1 MKIRK
6 IMSLAAVAALAGATV
21 SGSITTIVKAE
32 TTTTTVAET
41 TTVAPT
47 TTSTTTEATTVEPT
61 TEATTTV
68 APETTVATTTTVA
81 EETTTTAA
89 TTTTE
94 AAVKET
100 AATAKAVGKLTS
112 LELSKESNMTQEGFN
127 MAIEFAI
134 ENGEAQGGDYT
145 FIKLPNE
152 LRLQIIVEQEIQL
165 YDAEG
170 RNIAKAIINPT
181 EKWVKIVYNDVV
193 KDLENVKGGL
203 NVYAFIDT
211 KVVTQPGAVPLKF
224 TVNNEVE
231 INKQIEFVGYGPKT
245 QNSFVKSGWQM
256 GNTNRFMFSISIG
269 KNENPATLTNKVL
282 TDRLAVET
290 QDNLDINYSTF
301 TVKAGTWKFDT
312 VHGWYLEGQTII
324 TNQVEWLE
332 KDSEGYK
339 IRIPDLPYTGYY
351 IHYETW
357 YVNPADDL
365 SERMKNNA
373 TLEADVV
380 ETQKGSASANILN
393 MSGWIVGD
401 LTKGSV
407 VVNYISEDGEVL
419 LPKATDSFQVP
430 VHSDYDTDV
439 DLKKERIVMD
449 DGREFEYVRTAENSS
464 DEAIVANGKI
474 SRVDHPVGKIEGGT
488 TKQVTYVYK
497 LVEKTTTTTT
507 TSTTTE
513 TTTKEPTSTTST
525 TEEPSTTTSTTVE
538 PTTSTTEEPTTT
550 VAPTTEEPTTST
562 SITEEP
568 STTSTTEEPSTTVST
583 TTEEPTTTVVSTT
596 EEPTTTK
603 VSTTEEPTTVSTTTS
618 STTVEEPTTTKASTE
633 APKVK
638 GPSTTVEEPKASS
651 KTKKKLPK
659 TGESS
664 SMLVTLVGLV
674 SLLSLST
681 FILLKRRNRS

>member
-6 IMSLAAVAALAGATV
+6 LLPLAAVTALVGATV
-21 SGSITTIVKAE
+21 SGSIATVVKAE
-32 TTTTTVAET
+32 TTATTVTET

-47 TTSTTTEATTVEPT
+47 TTAELTTETTIVEPT

-81 EETTTTAA
+81 EETTMTAA

-100 AATAKAVGKLTS
+100 VATAKAVGKLTS

-134 ENGEAQGGDYT
+134 ENGEAKGGDYT

-165 YDAEG
+165 YDTEG

-181 EKWVKIVYNDVV
+181 EKWVKIVYNDIV

-203 NVYAFIDT
+203 NVYVFIDT
-211 KVVTQPGAVPLKF
+211 KVITQPGTVPLKF

-324 TNQVEWLE
+324 TNQIEWLE

-373 TLEADVV
+373 TLEADGT
-380 ETQKGSASANILN
+380 EIQKGSASANILN

-449 DGREFEYVRTAENSS
+449 DGREFEYVRTAEDSS
-464 DEAIVANGKI
+464 DEAVIANGKI
-474 SRVDHPVGKIEGGT
+474 SRVDHSIGKIEGGV

-513 TTTKEPTSTTST
+513 TTTEITTK
-525 TEEPSTTTSTTVE
+525 
-538 PTTSTTEEPTTT
+538 EPTTT
-550 VAPTTEEPTTST
+550 
-562 SITEEP
+562 
-568 STTSTTEEPSTTVST
+568 TTEEPSTTVST
-583 TTEEPTTTVVSTT
+583 TVEPITTVTSTT
-596 EEPTTTK
+596 EEPSTTK
-603 VSTTEEPTTVSTTTS
+603 ASTTVSTTTS

-664 SMLVTLVGLV
+664 SVLVTLVGLV

>member
-1 MKIRK
+1 MKFKKLI
-6 IMSLAAVAALAGATV
+6 SLAAVAALVGATV

-32 TTTTTVAET
+32 TTATTVAET

-47 TTSTTTEATTVEPT
+47 TTAEPTTEVTTVEPT

-68 APETTVATTTTVA
+68 ASE
-81 EETTTTAA
+81 TTTAA
-89 TTTTE
+89 TTTAE

-100 AATAKAVGKLTS
+100 AVAAKAVGKLTS

-134 ENGEAQGGDYT
+134 ENGEAKGGDYT
-145 FIKLPNE
+145 FVKLPDE

-170 RNIAKAIINPT
+170 RNIAKAIIDPT
-181 EKWVKIVYNDVV
+181 EKWVKIVYNDIV

-211 KVVTQPGAVPLKF
+211 KVITQPGTVPLKF

-231 INKQIEFVGYGPKT
+231 INKQIEFVGYGPKV

-269 KNENPATLTNKVL
+269 KNENPSTLANKVL
-282 TDRLAVET
+282 TDRLTVET
-290 QDNLDINYSTF
+290 QDNLDINYPTF
-301 TVKAGTWKFDT
+301 TVKAGTWKFDI
-312 VHGWYLEGQTII
+312 VHGWYLEGQTVV

-332 KDSEGYK
+332 KNSEGYK

-357 YVNPADDL
+357 YVNPVDDL
-365 SERMKNNA
+365 SERMKNDA
-373 TLEADVV
+373 TLEADGA
-380 ETQKGSASANILN
+380 EIQKSSASANVLS

-407 VVNYISEDGEVL
+407 VVNYLSEDGEVL
-419 LPKATDSFQVP
+419 LPKVTDSFQVP

-464 DEAIVANGKI
+464 DEAVTANGKI
-474 SRVDHPVGKIEGGT
+474 SRVDPPVGKIEGGV

-513 TTTKEPTSTTST
+513 ATTETTTKEPTT
-525 TEEPSTTTSTTVE
+525 
-538 PTTSTTEEPTTT
+538 TTSTTEEPTTT
-550 VAPTTEEPTTST
+550 VSTTVETTTSTTEEPTTTTTEEPMTST
-562 SITEEP
+562 STTEEP
-568 STTSTTEEPSTTVST
+568 STTSTTEEPSTTAST
-583 TTEEPTTTVVSTT
+583 TTVEPTTTVASTT

-603 VSTTEEPTTVSTTTS
+603 VSTTEEPTTVSTTS

-638 GPSTTVEEPKASS
+638 GSSTTEAPKVSP

-664 SMLVTLVGLV
+664 SVLVTLVGLV
-674 SLLSLST
+674 ALISLST
-681 FILLKRRNRS
+681 FILLKRRNKG

>member
-1 MKIRK
+1 MKFK
-6 IMSLAAVAALAGATV
+6 KLMSLAAIAAIVGATV
-21 SGSITTIVKAE
+21 SGSITEIVKAE
-32 TTTTTVAET
+32 TTATTVTET
-41 TTVAPT
+41 TTVTPT
-47 TTSTTTEATTVEPT
+47 TTAEPTTEVTTVEPT

-68 APETTVATTTTVA
+68 VPETTVATTIPTTTVA
-81 EETTTTAA
+81 ETTTAA

-94 AAVKET
+94 AAVVKET
-100 AATAKAVGKLTS
+100 AAAAKAVGKLTS

-134 ENGEAQGGDYT
+134 ENGEAKGGDYT
-145 FIKLPNE
+145 FVKLPNE

-165 YDAEG
+165 YDTEG

-211 KVVTQPGAVPLKF
+211 KVVAQPGTVPLKF

-231 INKQIEFVGYGPKT
+231 INKQIEFVGYGPKV

-269 KNENPATLTNKVL
+269 KNENPATLTNKIL
-282 TDRLAVET
+282 TDRLAADT

-357 YVNPADDL
+357 YVNPVDDL
-365 SERMKNNA
+365 SERMKNDA
-373 TLEADVV
+373 TLEADGV
-380 ETQKGSASANILN
+380 EIQKGSASANVLS

-430 VHSDYDTDV
+430 VHSDYDTNV

-464 DEAIVANGKI
+464 DKAVTANGKI
-474 SRVDHPVGKIEGGT
+474 SRVDPPVGKIEGGV
-488 TKQVTYVYK
+488 TKQVTYVYR
-497 LVEKTTTTTT
+497 LVEKTTTTTTTTT

-550 VAPTTEEPTTST
+550 VVPTTEEPSTTT
-562 SITEEP
+562 

-583 TTEEPTTTVVSTT
+583 TTVEPTTTVISTT
-596 EEPTTTK
+596 EEPSTTK
-603 VSTTEEPTTVSTTTS
+603 ASTTVSTTTS

-664 SMLVTLVGLV
+664 SVLVTLVGLV

>member
-1 MKIRK
+1 MKSK
-6 IMSLAAVAALAGATV
+6 FGKLLSLATVATLVGATV
-21 SGSITTIVKAE
+21 SGSITEIVKAE
-32 TTTTTVAET
+32 TTATTVAET

-47 TTSTTTEATTVEPT
+47 TTSTTTEVTTVEPT
-61 TEATTTV
+61 TEATTIVT
-68 APETTVATTTTVA
+68 PETTVATTVSTTTVDK
-81 EETTTTAA
+81 TTAAA

-94 AAVKET
+94 ATAIKENAT
-100 AATAKAVGKLTS
+100 TAKAVGKLTA
-112 LELSKESNMTQEGFN
+112 LELSKESNMTHEGFDVS
-127 MAIEFAI
+127 IEFSI
-134 ENGEAQGGDYT
+134 GDGEARGNDYT
-145 FIKLPNE
+145 LVKLPE
-152 LRLQIIVEQEIQL
+152 EIRLQAIVEQKIPL
-165 YDAEG
+165 YDTEN
-170 RNIAKAIINPT
+170 RNIASATINPE
-181 EKWVKIVYNDVV
+181 EKWIKIIYNDIV

-203 NVYAFIDT
+203 KVTSFINT
-211 KVVTQPGAVPLKF
+211 KVVTQVGKVPLRF
-224 TVNNEVE
+224 TVNNEVAINRE
-231 INKQIEFVGYGPKT
+231 INFTGYGGKSES
-245 QNSFVKSGWQM
+245 QFVKSGWQM
-256 GNTNRFMFSISIG
+256 GNTNRFMFALSIG
-269 KNENPATLTNKVL
+269 KNDNPAALTNKVI

-301 TVKAGTWKFDT
+301 TIKAGTWKFDPIY
-312 VHGWYLEGQTII
+312 GWSLEGETVVTSQI
-324 TNQVEWLE
+324 EWLE

-339 IRIPDLPYTGYY
+339 LRIPDLPYTGYY

-357 YVNPADDL
+357 YVNPVEDQ
-365 SERMKNNA
+365 SERMENNA
-373 TLEADVV
+373 TLEADNT
-380 ETQKGSASANILN
+380 ETKTSYAKAGVLN

-430 VHSDYDTDV
+430 VNSDYDTDV

-449 DGREFEYVRTAENSS
+449 DGREFEYVRTAEESS
-464 DEAIVANGKI
+464 DKAIIANGKI
-474 SRVDHPVGKIEGGT
+474 SRVDPPIGKTEGGV

-497 LVEKTTTTTT
+497 LVEKITTTTT

-525 TEEPSTTTSTTVE
+525 TEEPTTTASTTE
-538 PTTSTTEEPTTT
+538 PTTSTAEEP
-550 VAPTTEEPTTST
+550 
-562 SITEEP
+562 
-568 STTSTTEEPSTTVST
+568 
-583 TTEEPTTTVVSTT
+583 TT

-603 VSTTEEPTTVSTTTS
+603 EEPSTTLATTVEPTTTVASTTEEPTTVSTTTS
-618 STTVEEPTTTKASTE
+618 STTVEEPTTTKALTE

-664 SMLVTLVGLV
+664 SVLATLAGLV

-681 FILLKRRNRS
+681 FVLLKRRNKS

>member
-1 MKIRK
+1 MKFKK
-6 IMSLAAVAALAGATV
+6 ILRLAAVAVLIGATV

-32 TTTTTVAET
+32 TTATTVAET
-41 TTVAPT
+41 TTTAPT
-47 TTSTTTEATTVEPT
+47 TTAEPT

-68 APETTVATTTTVA
+68 APETTVATTVSTTTVA
-81 EETTTTAA
+81 E

-94 AAVKET
+94 TTAIKEN
-100 AATAKAVGKLTS
+100 ATTVKAVGKLTT
-112 LELSKESNMTQEGFN
+112 LELSKESTMTQEGFN

-145 FIKLPNE
+145 LIHLPNE

-181 EKWVKIVYNDVV
+181 EKWVKIVYKDVV
-193 KDLENVKGGL
+193 KDLENVKGGM

-211 KVVTQPGAVPLKF
+211 KVVAQPSTVPLKF
-224 TVNNEVE
+224 TVNNKVE

-269 KNENPATLTNKVL
+269 KNENPTVLTNKVL
-282 TDRLAVET
+282 TDRLAVDT

-301 TVKAGTWKFDT
+301 TVKAGTWKFDA
-312 VHGWYLEGQTII
+312 VHGWYLEGQTVI
-324 TNQVEWLE
+324 TNQIEWLE
-332 KDSEGYK
+332 RDSEGYK
-339 IRIPDLPYTGYY
+339 IRIPDLSYTGYY

-365 SERMKNNA
+365 SERMKNDA
-373 TLEADVV
+373 TLEADGT

-430 VHSDYDTDV
+430 IHSDYDTDV

-449 DGREFEYVRTAENSS
+449 DGREFEYVRTAEDSS
-464 DEAIVANGKI
+464 DEAVIANGKI
-474 SRVDHPVGKIEGGT
+474 SRVDHPIGKIEGGV

-513 TTTKEPTSTTST
+513 ATTETTTKEPTTTTSTTEEPTTTST
-525 TEEPSTTTSTTVE
+525 TEEPSTTASTTTV
-538 PTTSTTEEPTTT
+538 EEPTTT
-550 VAPTTEEPTTST
+550 KVSTTEEPTTST
-562 SITEEP
+562 STTEGP

-583 TTEEPTTTVVSTT
+583 TVEPTTTVVSTT

-603 VSTTEEPTTVSTTTS
+603 VSTTEEPTTVSATTS

-638 GPSTTVEEPKASS
+638 GPSTTVEEPKVSS

-664 SMLVTLVGLV
+664 SVLVTLVGLV
-674 SLLSLST
+674 ALISLST
-681 FILLKRRNRS
+681 FILLKRRNKG

>member
-1 MKIRK
+1 MKFKK
-6 IMSLAAVAALAGATV
+6 ILRLAAVAVLIGATV

-32 TTTTTVAET
+32 TTATTVAET
-41 TTVAPT
+41 TTTAPT
-47 TTSTTTEATTVEPT
+47 TTAEPT

-68 APETTVATTTTVA
+68 APETTVATTVSTTTVA
-81 EETTTTAA
+81 E

-94 AAVKET
+94 TTAIKEN
-100 AATAKAVGKLTS
+100 ATTVKAVGKLTT
-112 LELSKESNMTQEGFN
+112 LELSKESTMTQEGFN

-145 FIKLPNE
+145 LIHLPNE

-181 EKWVKIVYNDVV
+181 EKWVKIVYKDVV
-193 KDLENVKGGL
+193 KDLENVKGGM

-211 KVVTQPGAVPLKF
+211 KVVAQPSTVPLKF
-224 TVNNEVE
+224 TVNNKVE

-269 KNENPATLTNKVL
+269 KNENPTVLTNKVL
-282 TDRLAVET
+282 TDRLAVDT

-301 TVKAGTWKFDT
+301 TVKAGTWKFDA
-312 VHGWYLEGQTII
+312 VHGWYLEGQTVI
-324 TNQVEWLE
+324 TNQIEWLE
-332 KDSEGYK
+332 RDSEGYK

-357 YVNPADDL
+357 YVNPVDDL
-365 SERMKNNA
+365 SERMKNDA
-373 TLEADVV
+373 TLEADGA
-380 ETQKGSASANILN
+380 EIQKSSASANVLS

-407 VVNYISEDGEVL
+407 VVNYLSEDGEVL
-419 LPKATDSFQVP
+419 LPKVTDSFQVP

-449 DGREFEYVRTAENSS
+449 GREFEYVRTAENSS
-464 DEAIVANGKI
+464 DGAVTANGKI
-474 SRVDHPVGKIEGGT
+474 SRVDPPVGKIEGGA
-488 TKQVTYVYK
+488 TKQVTYVYR
-497 LVEKTTTTTT
+497 LVEKTTTTTM
-507 TSTTTE
+507 TSTTTEATTE
-513 TTTKEPTSTTST
+513 TTTKEPTTT
-525 TEEPSTTTSTTVE
+525 
-538 PTTSTTEEPTTT
+538 TTSTTEEPTTT
-550 VAPTTEEPTTST
+550 VSTTVEPITTTTEEPTTTVVPTTEEPTTST
-562 SITEEP
+562 S
-568 STTSTTEEPSTTVST
+568 
-583 TTEEPTTTVVSTT
+583 TTEEPTTT
-596 EEPTTTK
+596 
-603 VSTTEEPTTVSTTTS
+603 STTEEPTTVSVTTS
-618 STTVEEPTTTKASTE
+618 STTVEEPTTTKVSTE
-633 APKVK
+633 APRVK
-638 GPSTTVEEPKASS
+638 GPSTTVEEPKISS

-664 SMLVTLVGLV
+664 SVLITLVGLA